1 MHSRRRGTYVEHRYA
16 RDAVLIPRPCPR
28 SVTSITFMPVDE
40 LERYG
45 PECDLEYGDE
55 KEADQDGS
63 FLLWGNGLPNIL
75 SITRNLFSAGLRF
88 SGLATFHIASC
99 LA

>member
-1 MHSRRRGTYVEHRYA
+1 LPPKITSEITPYRYLSERRMHSRRRGTYVEHRYA

-63 FLLWGNGLPNIL
+63 FLLWGNG
-75 SITRNLFSAGLRF
+75 
-88 SGLATFHIASC
+88 
-99 LA
+99 